1 MGKCCEPGRTVLTKA
16 REKIDA
22 NLGNV
27 NFWLLALWELVDGRK
42 NKSDRTRNNLC
53 GERLEGQKMS
63 LIKGSDRNPAHVVHS
78 DSPGMES
85 AAQFGYPKC
94 Q

>member
-1 MGKCCEPGRTVLTKA
+1 MERQNQRGVPARAEGWGSAVNRYVPGRTVLAKA
-16 REKIDA
+16 REKIAA

-53 GERLEGQKMS
+53 GERLEG
-63 LIKGSDRNPAHVVHS
+63 
-78 DSPGMES
+78 
-85 AAQFGYPKC
+85 
-94 Q
+94 